1 MGGWDVYCAICA
13 SNFKKRI
20 VADSDAENKNTYS
33 ADVIGESD
41 TTWLGKVLGLGL
53 NRDAAADR
61 KYGYH

>member
-20 VADSDAENKNTYS
+20 VADSDDENRNAYS

-41 TTWLGKVLGLGL
+41 TTWLGKVHALGF
-53 NRDAAADR
+53 NREVSGER
-61 KYGYH
+61 K